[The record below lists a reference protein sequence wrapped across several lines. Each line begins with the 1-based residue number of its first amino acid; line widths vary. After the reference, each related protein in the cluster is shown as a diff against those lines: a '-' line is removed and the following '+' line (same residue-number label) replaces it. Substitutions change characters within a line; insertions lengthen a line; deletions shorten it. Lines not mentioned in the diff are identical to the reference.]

1 MSEDPFP
8 DIDLVVYI
16 NLNIRTD
23 RRQEM
28 EAELRRLG
36 VPPEKIVRWEAT
48 RNAKKPAL
56 GCAAS
61 HAGVVEYISTLPET
75 VRTILVLEDDFN
87 FAHDA
92 SMVKNSLREFLTY
105 PRDQWDM
112 ALLSYVILKREDYNG
127 LVSRALASYL
137 ASGYLIN
144 RRSLPKIVEIFREA
158 RDEMS
163 RTGNGIYAI
172 DAHWWHIMKDR
183 KTFYF
188 NTSLGYQRRSYSNLG
203 NEIVTRP
210 SGVENWSEVRLTPH
224 TTQRRT

>member
-1 MSEDPFP
+1 MSEDSFP

-28 EAELRRLG
+28 EAELQRLG
-36 VPPEKIVRWEAT
+36 VPPEKILRWEAT
-48 RNAKKPAL
+48 RNVKKPAL
-56 GCAAS
+56 GCATS
-61 HAGVVEYISTLPET
+61 HAGIVEYISTLPESI
-75 VRTILVLEDDFN
+75 RTILVLEDDFN

-92 SMVKNSLREFLTY
+92 KLVKSSLREFLTY

-144 RRSLPKIVEIFREA
+144 RASLPKILVIFREA
-158 RDEMS
+158 RDEMT
-163 RTGNGIYAI
+163 RTGKGLYAI

-203 NEIVTRP
+203 HEIVSRP
-210 SGVENWSEVRLTPH
+210 SGVENWSDARLKPH
-224 TTQRRT
+224 VTQRST